1 MQVFRLKAV
10 SYRARHESKPSA
22 FSLQPIY
29 LRSYNKLPGN
39 EEMSMIWSILGTIA
53 AICTTVGFL
62 PQLIRGIKT
71 KELNDVS
78 PAMLTLMLVG
88 CSLWLAYGMHL
99 KNLII
104 ALANGLT
111 LLLVIAIL
119 TLRFLYKTTNAKVA
133 ARD

>member
-1 MQVFRLKAV
+1 M
-10 SYRARHESKPSA
+10 
-22 FSLQPIY
+22 
-29 LRSYNKLPGN
+29 
-39 EEMSMIWSILGTIA
+39 MWSILGTIA

-88 CSLWLAYGMHL
+88 CSLWLAYGIHL
-99 KNLII
+99 QNLII

-111 LLLVIAIL
+111 LLLVVAIL
-119 TLRFLYKTTNAKVA
+119 TLRFLYKTASAKVPA
-133 ARD
+133 KD